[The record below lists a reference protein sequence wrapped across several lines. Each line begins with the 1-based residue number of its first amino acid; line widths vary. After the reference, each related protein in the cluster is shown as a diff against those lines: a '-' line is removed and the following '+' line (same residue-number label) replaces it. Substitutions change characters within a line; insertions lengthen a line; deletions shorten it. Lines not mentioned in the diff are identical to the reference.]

1 MCIPLPVQPAETKL
15 LDRWMDEVV
24 LEYFSSTTDP
34 PDGGD
39 ILKGQTSFP
48 HHSAGGGI
56 IRGWRS
62 VRVLQTLRD
71 SNVMWYI
78 LLQSFTH
85 SSSFTPLTRAQQR
98 MHFLRRMKRAHLRPS
113 NSHHLLQ
120 LHRGAVES
128 MLTSLQCLWLHCL
141 PSRTL
146 QNKTKQ
152 NKKRCLTRTHDIRRD
167 TSHPHHGDCWTQN
180 ERKSKKYQWH
190 PQGRKDKEVTKGQC
204 NFSDILCHSKCE
216 K

>member
-120 LHRGAVES
+120 LYRGAVES
-128 MLTSLQCLWLHCL
+128 MLTSLQCLWLEKIIRTSL
-141 PSRTL
+141 PPIQDIAK

-152 NKKRCLTRTHDIRRD
+152 KTLPDQDSWHQERHLPSPPRTVEHRMKESLRNTSDTHKDVKIR
-167 TSHPHHGDCWTQN
+167 
-180 ERKSKKYQWH
+180 K
-190 PQGRKDKEVTKGQC
+190 
-204 NFSDILCHSKCE
+204 
-216 K
+216 